1 MKNTFILCAFLA
13 LSSFTVA
20 QQSEK
25 YPLGDYTELT
35 DTKPHDSDEIWDK
48 LSAPTQ
54 LSWGTTDIRYPKLS
68 IPDVK
73 KSNRWQTKA
82 WKGERVNAQA
92 VLWTKVG
99 LEDASI
105 TVSDLKSGSSIIP
118 SSAITTNFV
127 RYVMTDEL
135 NKDRKGGCGH
145 RENKAEWDSS
155 VVADVLDIVKIRD
168 IKART
173 TQPIWMNIWV
183 PQSAKAGKYKGTLT
197 VTGKNASPMEL
208 QIEVDVLNRTLPAPK
223 DWAFHLDLW
232 QNPYAVARYYNVPLW
247 SRQHFDIMK
256 PLMQQLANAGQKVIT
271 ASVMHHPW
279 AGQTEDPFDSMVFR
293 MKKID
298 GSWVYDY
305 TVFDRWVE
313 FMMSLG
319 IDRQINCYT
328 LVPWA
333 LKFDYY
339 DQATN
344 RIRFVEAK
352 PGEAAYEDYWF
363 SFLKDFAGHLRQKG
377 WFEKTTIAMDER
389 EKSMMQKAFD
399 LIFRADAGYKVS
411 GAGDYYPEIEPK
423 MYDLCLAYGHT
434 LPDSVREERRRSGKL
449 STVYTCCIEAYPNT
463 FTFSEPA
470 EASWLMWHAVA
481 GGYDG
486 YLRWAY
492 NSWTKDPLHDSRFRS
507 WAAGDCYLVYPGSS
521 SIRMERLVEGIQ
533 DAEKIRILRKEFA
546 ENGEVAKL
554 KKLNQTVSGFM
565 PEKLNGQNASQ
576 MVRNGRKLL
585 STF

>member
-54 LSWGTTDIRYPKLS
+54 LSWDTTDIRYPKLS

-173 TQPIWMNIWV
+173 TQPIWMNIWRGWKK
-183 PQSAKAGKYKGTLT
+183 QKS
-197 VTGKNASPMEL
+197 VTIENLEKNWDFLCSEK
-208 QIEVDVLNRTLPAPK
+208 K
-223 DWAFHLDLW
+223 D
-232 QNPYAVARYYNVPLW
+232 R
-247 SRQHFDIMK
+247 
-256 PLMQQLANAGQKVIT
+256 
-271 ASVMHHPW
+271 
-279 AGQTEDPFDSMVFR
+279 
-293 MKKID
+293 
-298 GSWVYDY
+298 
-305 TVFDRWVE
+305 
-313 FMMSLG
+313 
-319 IDRQINCYT
+319 
-328 LVPWA
+328 
-333 LKFDYY
+333 
-339 DQATN
+339 
-344 RIRFVEAK
+344 
-352 PGEAAYEDYWF
+352 
-363 SFLKDFAGHLRQKG
+363 
-377 WFEKTTIAMDER
+377 
-389 EKSMMQKAFD
+389 
-399 LIFRADAGYKVS
+399 
-411 GAGDYYPEIEPK
+411 
-423 MYDLCLAYGHT
+423 
-434 LPDSVREERRRSGKL
+434 
-449 STVYTCCIEAYPNT
+449 
-463 FTFSEPA
+463 
-470 EASWLMWHAVA
+470 
-481 GGYDG
+481 
-486 YLRWAY
+486 
-492 NSWTKDPLHDSRFRS
+492 DSRSSCLKVWRS
-507 WAAGDCYLVYPGSS
+507 KTLFWSTGVKFIQRTDTWKFLL
-521 SIRMERLVEGIQ
+521 RLC
-533 DAEKIRILRKEFA
+533 
-546 ENGEVAKL
+546 
-554 KKLNQTVSGFM
+554 
-565 PEKLNGQNASQ
+565 
-576 MVRNGRKLL
+576 
-585 STF
+585 

>member
-1 MKNTFILCAFLA
+1 MNKNFLA
-13 LSSFTVA
+13 SLSLLMLVVFSVGA
-20 QQSEK
+20 QQQQTQDLILQWGS
-25 YPLGDYTELT
+25 T
-35 DTKPHDSDEIWDK
+35 DV
-48 LSAPTQ
+48 
-54 LSWGTTDIRYPKLS
+54 RYPRNEVPGGQGNKQWET
-68 IPDVK
+68 D
-73 KSNRWQTKA
+73 A

-92 VLWTKVG
+92 VLWARQPLKNVR
-99 LEDASI
+99 I
-105 TVSDLKSGSSIIP
+105 TVSDLKCGKNVIP
-118 SSAITTNFV
+118 ASATTASFV
-127 RYVMTDEL
+127 GYVWTDEL
-135 NKDRKGGCGH
+135 NKDRKSGCSD
-145 RENKAEWDSS
+145 RPNKADWDSS
-155 VVADVLDIVKIRD
+155 LVADVLEVRKSLDIE
-168 IKART
+168 AQC
-173 TQPIWMNIWV
+173 TQPLWVNIWV
-183 PQSAKAGKYKGTLT
+183 PQDIPSGVYKGALT
-197 VTGKNASPMEL
+197 VSGENFANVRLPMKINV
-208 QIEVDVLNRTLPAPK
+208 QKRTLPDPAQ
-223 DWAFHLDLW
+223 WVFHLDLW

-352 PGEAAYEDYWF
+352 PGEVAYEDYWF

>member
-1 MKNTFILCAFLA
+1 MNKNFLA
-13 LSSFTVA
+13 SLSLLMLVVSSIGA
-20 QQSEK
+20 QQRQTQDLILQWGS
-25 YPLGDYTELT
+25 T
-35 DTKPHDSDEIWDK
+35 DV
-48 LSAPTQ
+48 
-54 LSWGTTDIRYPKLS
+54 RYPRNEV
-68 IPDVK
+68 PV
-73 KSNRWQTKA
+73 WQGNKQWETNA

-92 VLWTKVG
+92 VLWTKQSLKNVR
-99 LEDASI
+99 I
-105 TVSDLKSGSSIIP
+105 TVSDLKCGKNVIP
-118 SSAITTNFV
+118 ASATTASFV
-127 RYVMTDEL
+127 GYVWTDEL
-135 NKDRKGGCGH
+135 NKDRKSGCSD
-145 RENKAEWDSS
+145 RPNKADWDSS
-155 VVADVLDIVKIRD
+155 LVADVLEVRKSLDIE
-168 IKART
+168 AQC
-173 TQPIWMNIWV
+173 TQPLWVNIWV
-183 PQSAKAGKYKGTLT
+183 PQDIPSGVYKGALT
-197 VTGKNASPMEL
+197 VSGENFADMRLLMRINVQK
-208 QIEVDVLNRTLPAPK
+208 RTLPDPAQ
-223 DWAFHLDLW
+223 WVFHLDLW

-546 ENGEVAKL
+546 ESGEAAKL
-554 KKLNQTVSGFM
+554 KKLNQTVAGFM

-576 MVRNGRKLL
+576 MVRNGRNLL
-585 STF
+585 NTF

>member
-1 MKNTFILCAFLA
+1 MNRTRFIFLA
-13 LSSFTVA
+13 SLLLLISIASSIGA
-20 QQSEK
+20 QQRQAQFLQWGS
-25 YPLGDYTELT
+25 T
-35 DTKPHDSDEIWDK
+35 DV
-48 LSAPTQ
+48 
-54 LSWGTTDIRYPKLS
+54 RYPRNEVPTLQGNKQWKTS
-68 IPDVK
+68 
-73 KSNRWQTKA
+73 A

-92 VLWTKVG
+92 VLWTQQPLKNVR
-99 LEDASI
+99 I
-105 TVSDLKSGSSIIP
+105 TVSDLRHGKNVIP
-118 SSAITTNFV
+118 ASAATASFV
-127 RYVMTDEL
+127 GYVWTDEL
-135 NKDRKGGCGH
+135 NKDRKSGCSD
-145 RENKAEWDSS
+145 RPNKADWDSS
-155 VVADVLDIVKIRD
+155 LVADVLEARKSMDIE
-168 IKART
+168 AHC
-173 TQPIWMNIWV
+173 TQPLWVNIWI
-183 PQSAKAGKYKGTLT
+183 PQDIPTGIYKGTLT
-197 VTGKNASPMEL
+197 VSGEGFADMHLPMEINV
-208 QIEVDVLNRTLPAPK
+208 QKRTLPAPAQ
-223 DWAFHLDLW
+223 WAFHLDLW
-232 QNPYAVARYYNVPLW
+232 QNPYAVARYYKVPLW
-247 SRQHFDIMK
+247 SQQHFDIMK

-344 RIRFVEAK
+344 RVRFVEAK

-463 FTFSEPA
+463 FTFSEPG

>member
-1 MKNTFILCAFLA
+1 MC
-13 LSSFTVA
+13 LSGTKFFTVA

-168 IKART
+168 IKAHT

-197 VTGKNASPMEL
+197 VTGKNASPW
-208 QIEVDVLNRTLPAPK
+208 N
-223 DWAFHLDLW
+223 
-232 QNPYAVARYYNVPLW
+232 
-247 SRQHFDIMK
+247 
-256 PLMQQLANAGQKVIT
+256 
-271 ASVMHHPW
+271 
-279 AGQTEDPFDSMVFR
+279 
-293 MKKID
+293 
-298 GSWVYDY
+298 
-305 TVFDRWVE
+305 
-313 FMMSLG
+313 
-319 IDRQINCYT
+319 
-328 LVPWA
+328 
-333 LKFDYY
+333 
-339 DQATN
+339 
-344 RIRFVEAK
+344 
-352 PGEAAYEDYWF
+352 
-363 SFLKDFAGHLRQKG
+363 
-377 WFEKTTIAMDER
+377 
-389 EKSMMQKAFD
+389 
-399 LIFRADAGYKVS
+399 YK
-411 GAGDYYPEIEPK
+411 
-423 MYDLCLAYGHT
+423 
-434 LPDSVREERRRSGKL
+434 
-449 STVYTCCIEAYPNT
+449 
-463 FTFSEPA
+463 
-470 EASWLMWHAVA
+470 
-481 GGYDG
+481 
-486 YLRWAY
+486 
-492 NSWTKDPLHDSRFRS
+492 
-507 WAAGDCYLVYPGSS
+507 
-521 SIRMERLVEGIQ
+521 
-533 DAEKIRILRKEFA
+533 
-546 ENGEVAKL
+546 
-554 KKLNQTVSGFM
+554 
-565 PEKLNGQNASQ
+565 
-576 MVRNGRKLL
+576 
-585 STF
+585 